1 MQSVTRLK
9 CLKIS
14 HSTSINQGLLNN
26 GKTKKIHVFFYA
38 KLQATLMALLGLIA
52 GIIYSL
58 GGLLWELTVGIPLN
72 LGTILAFLALLGM
85 PALFAMVGF
94 ITGSIS
100 ALLYNRA
107 ALWVEGIEIDPN
119 HDIILQ
125 IEENNPG

>member
-1 MQSVTRLK
+1 MAKL
-9 CLKIS
+9 
-14 HSTSINQGLLNN
+14 
-26 GKTKKIHVFFYA
+26 KKIHVFFYA

-58 GGLLWELTVGIPLN
+58 GGLLWELTAGIPLN

-94 ITGSIS
+94 ITGGIS

-107 ALWVEGIEIDPN
+107 TPWVEGIEIDPN